1 MIARGNSA
9 ALNGEVNEK
18 VRIVRFGRTS
28 WRGLDFGNGQ
38 GPKAEQASPSRFRH
52 ADDRF

>member
-9 ALNGEVNEK
+9 ALNGEANEK

-28 WRGLDFGNGQ
+28 WRGLDFGSGQ
-38 GPKAEQASPSRFRH
+38 GPQEEQAGPSHFRH
-52 ADDRF
+52 AA